1 MDELG
6 GLKRKAV
13 YNPTKGTVLLRLN
26 RENERG
32 NYDIKPIANNN
43 GCSWTLFLARYRLD
57 SKRCFTHLIT
67 QSRHNTSITRFYF
80 KKSSSSY
87 DTCLLLSFRYFFNE
101 DATHWLPT
109 SVCVSKLMSCDAFS
123 NRESQSHLSF
133 LNVVAVTFNVAVM
146 VKIEGFASV
155 ACMHIECTVNSSR
168 RAALGSIEGQI
179 PATTAVVTS
188 SNPEVTSIVD
198 MEGSVRVFL
207 HKVTV
212 LNEI

>member
-13 YNPTKGTVLLRLN
+13 YNPTKGLRLN

-101 DATHWLPT
+101 DAIHWMPT
-109 SVCVSKLMSCDAFS
+109 SVCVSKLMACDAFS
-123 NRESQSHLSF
+123 NRESHSHLSF
-133 LNVVAVTFNVAVM
+133 LNVVAVTFNVAVT
-146 VKIEGFASV
+146 VKIVVS
-155 ACMHIECTVNSSR
+155 ACCHVECTVNSSR
-168 RAALGSIEGQI
+168 RAALGSIKGQI